1 MHNTVNGE
9 AMKFSTKLGYGVGQM
24 SDGIKQAAFSTFLIF
39 YYNQV
44 LGLSASLAGFA
55 ALLALIADAITDPMV
70 GHISDRFK
78 SKFGRRHP
86 FMIAGVIPFALAI
99 YFLFA
104 PPSGLSEGQL
114 FGWMLFMAIAVR
126 TALTLF
132 YVPHL
137 SLGAELVEGYHER
150 TSLIGYRVFFTYFGI
165 FVTSAIGF
173 AVFFPPSAEYANGL
187 LNAASY
193 PKFGLFCAVL
203 ASIAMIWTI
212 LSTRTHIPNLTSAIA
227 SADNQRTILSFLEVF
242 RTLKLPSF
250 KNLFFVI
257 LLFTSLVGVVQT
269 LLVYVAT
276 YVFNFGPQHLAGL
289 ASSFIIGLLFA
300 SAVAQRFAKKYDKR
314 YALGLCMLLGSIFG
328 FAPITMHFFGVLGAM
343 ASEPKFLFIFLVNG
357 ISQIFFIA
365 YMILLDSMLT
375 DVIDENE
382 LKTGQREEG
391 LFFAARAF
399 AQKAS
404 FGFGALF
411 AGVALDVIKF
421 PKNASPETIT
431 PEVIDNLAML
441 GGPIMFFF
449 FIATILIS
457 KNYPL
462 TKEKHDEIVNKIKQG
477 N

>member
-1 MHNTVNGE
+1 MNFINKV
-9 AMKFSTKLGYGVGQM
+9 GYGIGQM
-24 SDGIKQAAFSTFLIF
+24 SDGVKQAAFSTFLIF

-70 GHISDRFK
+70 GHISDRFE

-86 FMIAGVIPFALAI
+86 FMLAGVVPFALAI
-99 YFLFA
+99 YLLFA
-104 PPSGLSEGQL
+104 PPQGLNEGQL
-114 FGWMLFMAIAVR
+114 FGWMIGFAIAVR
-126 TALTLF
+126 TALTFF

-137 SLGAELVEGYHER
+137 SLGAELVNGYHER

-165 FVTSAIGF
+165 FLTSAIGF
-173 AVFFPPSAEYANGL
+173 AVFFPPTPEFPNGL

-193 PKFGLFCAVL
+193 PDFGLFCAIL
-203 ASIAMIWTI
+203 ASIAMLITL
-212 LSTRTHIPNLTSAIA
+212 LSTRSSIPSLAKAIEPTSKK
-227 SADNQRTILSFLEVF
+227 RTLLSVLEVF
-242 RTLKLPSF
+242 RALKIPSF
-250 KNLFFVI
+250 KNLFLVI

-276 YVFNFGPQHLAGL
+276 YVFNFGPQYLAGL
-289 ASSFIIGLLFA
+289 ASSFVIGLLFA
-300 SAVAQRFAKKYDKR
+300 SYTAQRFAKRFDKR
-314 YALGLCMLLGSIFG
+314 YSLGLCMFLGSVFG
-328 FAPITMHFFGVLGAM
+328 FAPITMHFVGFFNTM
-343 ASEPKFLFIFLVNG
+343 AVEPKFLFIFIVNG

-382 LKTGQREEG
+382 LTTGNREEG

-404 FGFGALF
+404 FGLGALF
-411 AGVALDVIKF
+411 AGIALDLIKF
-421 PKNASPETIT
+421 PKSASPETIT
-431 PEVIDNLAML
+431 PEVVDKLALL
-441 GGPIMFFF
+441 GGPIMFFLF
-449 FIATILIS
+449 VATILIS

-462 TKEKHDEIVNKIKQG
+462 TKEKHRLIMEKINTAK
-477 N
+477 